1 MTNTDGGEIVIKVVT
16 DTTCD
21 LLPEMVEE
29 YDITIVPIN
38 IQFGTDSWQEGVN
51 MDWDLFYD
59 KIEETGV
66 LPTTSQPSPGAFAE
80 TYRRLAREGA
90 DAIISTHVTSKLS
103 GTYQS
108 ACDAAD
114 LVKDEVK
121 VYPHDSLAGSAALG
135 LACMEASRLARAGKT
150 AEEIIAR
157 LDEIR
162 SRINVILVLENLE
175 YPRKSGR
182 VGGLSA
188 ALGSLLNLKPIISLE
203 DGLLDTMET
212 VRTRK
217 KSLDRLLDIMEERVG
232 TTIPI
237 NLGVIH
243 ARAPEVGQEVLSRA
257 KQKFNCN
264 QDYLA
269 ELCASLTVHFGPGT
283 IGLCF
288 YQV

>member
-1 MTNTDGGEIVIKVVT
+1 MIKIVT

-21 LLPEMVEE
+21 LPPAMVEE

-38 IQFGTDSWQEGVN
+38 ILFDTEAYQEGVDL
-51 MDWDLFYD
+51 DWDLFYR
-59 KIEETGV
+59 KIEETGL

-80 TYRRLAREGA
+80 TYRRLAREEGA

-108 ACDAAD
+108 AVQAAEE
-114 LVKDEVK
+114 VKDEVK
-121 VYPHDSLAGSAALG
+121 VYAHDSRAGAAALG
-135 LACMEASRLARAGKT
+135 LACVEASRMARAGKT
-150 AEEIIAR
+150 AEEIVAR

-162 SRINVILVLENLE
+162 SRINVLLVLENLE

-188 ALGSLLNLKPIISLE
+188 ALGSLLKMKPIVTLK
-203 DGLLDTMET
+203 DGLLETVET

-217 KSLDRLLDIMEERVG
+217 KSLDRLVELAEERVD
-232 TTIPI
+232 TTVPI
-237 NLGVIH
+237 NMGVIH
-243 ARAPEVGQEVLSRA
+243 ARAPEVGQEMYSKVTER
-257 KQKFNCN
+257 FNCK
-264 QDYLA
+264 DSYVI
-269 ELCASLTVHFGPGT
+269 ELCASLTVHFGPGV

-288 YQV
+288 YEV

>member
-1 MTNTDGGEIVIKVVT
+1 MIKIVT

-38 IQFGTDSWQEGVN
+38 IQFGTDSYQEGVN
-51 MDWDLFYD
+51 MDWDLFYA

-66 LPTTSQPSPGAFAE
+66 LPTTSQPSVGAFAE
-80 TYRRLAREGA
+80 VYRRLAKEGA
-90 DAIISTHVTSKLS
+90 DVIISTHVTSKLS

-108 ACDAAD
+108 ACDAAE

-135 LACMEASRLARAGKT
+135 LACMEASRMARAGKT

-162 SRINVILVLENLE
+162 SRVNVILVLENLE

-188 ALGSLLNLKPIISLE
+188 ALGSLLNLKPLVTLE
-203 DGLLDTMET
+203 DGLLDTMGT

-217 KSLDRLLDIMEERVG
+217 KSLDRLLEMMEERVS
-232 TTIPI
+232 TTVPI

-257 KQKFNCN
+257 RGRFNCKEV
-264 QDYLA
+264 YLT

-288 YQV
+288 YKV

>member
-1 MTNTDGGEIVIKVVT
+1 MYGGEIVIKIVT

-38 IQFGTDSWQEGVN
+38 IQFGTDSYQEGVN
-51 MDWDLFYD
+51 MDWDLFYA

-66 LPTTSQPSPGAFAE
+66 LPTTSQPSVGAFAE
-80 TYRRLAREGA
+80 VYRRLAKEGA
-90 DAIISTHVTSKLS
+90 DVIISTHVTSKLS

-108 ACDAAD
+108 ACDAAE

-135 LACMEASRLARAGKT
+135 LACMEASRMARAGKT

-162 SRINVILVLENLE
+162 SRVNVILVLENLE

-188 ALGSLLNLKPIISLE
+188 ALGSLLNLKPLVTLE
-203 DGLLDTMET
+203 DGLLDTMGT

-217 KSLDRLLDIMEERVG
+217 KSLDRLLEMMEERVS
-232 TTIPI
+232 TTVPI

-257 KQKFNCN
+257 RGRFNCKEV
-264 QDYLA
+264 YLT

-288 YQV
+288 YKV

>member
-1 MTNTDGGEIVIKVVT
+1 MIKIVT

-21 LLPEMVEE
+21 LTPEMVEE

-38 IQFGTDSWQEGVN
+38 IQFGTESYQEGVD
-51 MDWDLFYD
+51 MDWDLFYG

-66 LPTTSQPSPGAFAE
+66 LPTTSQPSIGAFAE
-80 TYRRLAREGA
+80 TYRRLAREEGA

-108 ACDAAD
+108 AYQAAEE
-114 LVKDEVK
+114 VKAEVK
-121 VYPHDSLAGSAALG
+121 VYPHDSLAGSSALG
-135 LACMEASRLARAGKT
+135 FACVEASRMARAGKT
-150 AEEIIAR
+150 PEEIIAR

-162 SRINVILVLENLE
+162 SRINVLLVLENLE

-188 ALGSLLNLKPIISLE
+188 ALGSILKMKPIIGLK
-203 DGLLDTMET
+203 DGLLDTAET
-212 VRTRK
+212 IRTRK
-217 KSLDRLLDIMEERVG
+217 KSLDRLLDIAEERVG
-232 TTIPI
+232 TTAPI
-237 NLGVIH
+237 NMGIIH
-243 ARAPEVGQEVLSRA
+243 ARSPEVGQDMLLRA
-257 KQKFNCN
+257 RERFNV
-264 QDYLA
+264 QESYLC

-288 YQV
+288 YKV

>member
-1 MTNTDGGEIVIKVVT
+1 MIKIVT

-38 IQFGTDSWQEGVN
+38 IHFGTEMYKEGVD
-51 MDWDLFYD
+51 MDWDLFYR
-59 KIEETGV
+59 KIDEMGII
-66 LPTTSQPSPGAFAE
+66 PTTSQPSVGEFAE
-80 TYRRLAREGA
+80 AYRRLASEGA
-90 DAIISTHVTSKLS
+90 DAIISTHVTGKLS

-108 ACDAAD
+108 ATMAKQEVA
-114 LVKDEVK
+114 DEVK

-135 LACMEASRLARAGKT
+135 LACVEASRMARAGRSP
-150 AEEIIAR
+150 EEIIAR

-162 SRINVILVLENLE
+162 SRINVLLVMENLE

-182 VGGLSA
+182 VGGLKA
-188 ALGSLLNLKPIISLE
+188 ALGSVLNLKPVVSLE
-203 DGLLDTMET
+203 DGLLEIAES

-217 KSLDRLLDIMEERVG
+217 KSLDRLLELAEERVG
-232 TTIPI
+232 TTAPT
-237 NLGVIH
+237 NMGVIH
-243 ARAPEVGQEVLSRA
+243 ARAPEAGEEMLARVRERFNLQES
-257 KQKFNCN
+257 
-264 QDYLA
+264 YLV

>member
-1 MTNTDGGEIVIKVVT
+1 MIKIVT

-21 LLPEMVEE
+21 LLPEMAEE
-29 YDITIVPIN
+29 YDVTIVPIN
-38 IQFGTDSWQEGVN
+38 IQFGTETYQEGVN
-51 MDWDLFYD
+51 MDWDLFYR
-59 KIEETGV
+59 KIEETGL
-66 LPTTSQPSPGAFAE
+66 LPTTSQPSIGAFAE
-80 TYRRLAREGA
+80 TYRRLAREEGA

-108 ACDAAD
+108 AYKAAEE
-114 LVKDEVK
+114 VKDEVK

-135 LACMEASRLARAGKT
+135 LACVEASRMARAGKT
-150 AEEIIAR
+150 PEEIVAR

-175 YPRKSGR
+175 YPKKSGR

-188 ALGSLLNLKPIISLE
+188 ALGSILKMKPIIGLE
-203 DGLLDTMET
+203 DGLLETAET

-217 KSLDRLLDIMEERVG
+217 ASLDRLLDIAEERVG
-232 TTIPI
+232 TVDPI
-237 NLGVIH
+237 NMGVIH
-243 ARAPEVGQEVLSRA
+243 ARAPEAGQDMLSRA
-257 KQKFNCN
+257 RERFSNIQES
-264 QDYLA
+264 YLC

-288 YQV
+288 YKV

>member
-1 MTNTDGGEIVIKVVT
+1 VIKVVT

-21 LLPEMVEE
+21 LLPEMAEE
-29 YDITIVPIN
+29 HDITIVPIN
-38 IQFGTDSWQEGVN
+38 IQFGTDSYQEGVS
-51 MDWDLFYD
+51 MDWDLFYRN
-59 KIEETGV
+59 IEETGV

-80 TYRRLAREGA
+80 IYRRLAKEGA

-108 ACDAAD
+108 ACDAAN

-150 AEEIIAR
+150 AEEIVAR

-162 SRINVILVLENLE
+162 SRVNVVLVLENLE

-188 ALGSLLNLKPIISLE
+188 TLGSLLNLKPIVGLE

-217 KSLDRLLDIMEERVG
+217 KSLNRLLDIMEDRVG
-232 TTIPI
+232 TTVPI

-243 ARAPEVGQEVLSRA
+243 ARAPEVGQEMLSRA
-257 KQKFNCN
+257 KERFNCN
-264 QDYLA
+264 EAYLA

-288 YQV
+288 YPV

>member
-1 MTNTDGGEIVIKVVT
+1 MIKVVT

-21 LLPEMVEE
+21 LLPEMAEE

-38 IQFGTDSWQEGVN
+38 IQFGTDSYQEGVS
-51 MDWDLFYD
+51 MDWDLFYRN
-59 KIEETGV
+59 IEETGV

-80 TYRRLAREGA
+80 IYRRLAKEGA

-108 ACDAAD
+108 ACDAAN

-121 VYPHDSLAGSAALG
+121 VYAHDSLAGSAALG
-135 LACMEASRLARAGKT
+135 LACMEGSRLARAGKT
-150 AEEIIAR
+150 AEEIVAR

-162 SRINVILVLENLE
+162 SRVNVVLVLESLE

-188 ALGSLLNLKPIISLE
+188 TLGSLLNLKPIVGLE

-217 KSLDRLLDIMEERVG
+217 KSLNRLLDIMEDRVG

-243 ARAPEVGQEVLSRA
+243 ARAPQVGQEVLSRA
-257 KQKFNCN
+257 KERFNCN
-264 QDYLA
+264 EAYLA

-288 YQV
+288 YPV